1 MQEEIRVLYVQPGKF
16 PKERRIPNTLQEC
29 QKLVGGW
36 IEQAPLDD
44 NCCAVC
50 NEEGKILHLP
60 LNRPYVEGDVFAGV
74 FFVCGLEDGE
84 FVSLTDEQYAR
95 FEAEYHWPIL
105 FGESIL
111 GLIPL
116 RCTPEQY
123 AQHMGQD
130 ARRAP
135 LNRNM
140 TSDKHLYPMRAL
152 LPA

>member
-1 MQEEIRVLYVQPGKF
+1 MQEELRVLYVQPGKY
-16 PKERRIPNTLQEC
+16 PEERRIPNTLQEC

-50 NEEGKILHLP
+50 NEEGKVLHLP
-60 LNRPYVEGDVFAGV
+60 PNRLYVEGDVFAGA
-74 FFVCGLEDGE
+74 FFVCGLEDGK

-105 FGESIL
+105 FEKSVL

-123 AQHMGQD
+123 AQHMGQN
-130 ARRAP
+130 ARRDTP
-135 LNRNM
+135 EPELDER
-140 TSDKHLYPMRAL
+140 
-152 LPA
+152 

>member
-1 MQEEIRVLYVQPGKF
+1 M
-16 PKERRIPNTLQEC
+16 
-29 QKLVGGW
+29 
-36 IEQAPLDD
+36 
-44 NCCAVC
+44 
-50 NEEGKILHLP
+50 
-60 LNRPYVEGDVFAGV
+60 EGDVFAGA

-123 AQHMGQD
+123 AQHINPNV
-130 ARRAP
+130 RRDTP
-135 LNRNM
+135 EPELDER
-140 TSDKHLYPMRAL
+140 
-152 LPA
+152 

>member
-1 MQEEIRVLYVQPGKF
+1 M
-16 PKERRIPNTLQEC
+16 
-29 QKLVGGW
+29 
-36 IEQAPLDD
+36 
-44 NCCAVC
+44 
-50 NEEGKILHLP
+50 
-60 LNRPYVEGDVFAGV
+60 EGDVFAGA

-123 AQHMGQD
+123 AQHINPN
-130 ARRAP
+130 ARRDTP
-135 LNRNM
+135 EPELDER
-140 TSDKHLYPMRAL
+140 
-152 LPA
+152 

>member
-1 MQEEIRVLYVQPGKF
+1 MP
-16 PKERRIPNTLQEC
+16 
-29 QKLVGGW
+29 KLVGGW

-130 ARRAP
+130 ARRDTP
-135 LNRNM
+135 EPEHDER
-140 TSDKHLYPMRAL
+140 
-152 LPA
+152 